1 MPSPDRM
8 LNLVRRAIDFTTAT
22 PGRTGKVVRL
32 PPACSDVVVAGDLH
46 GHVPNFQ
53 WVLKTADLA
62 THPARHLVLQE
73 LIHGKFTYPTGGE
86 KSHQLVD
93 LYCALK
99 SQFPDRV
106 HYLPGNHELAQL
118 SNRPIGKGNDSY
130 NTEFRLGV
138 TSAYG
143 SGMGQ
148 EIYRAYLDLF
158 AVLPLAIYTPNRV
171 LLTHS
176 LPSAKDQSKF
186 DPRRLQAAAFTEHD
200 LEPGGSVYALV
211 WGRDLSEANAGEFL
225 KKMDAD
231 YVVTG
236 HIPLEAG
243 FLIPHPRHL
252 IVDCSTSPAACIR
265 IPGDRTLSPAELA
278 AGIEVL
284 S

>member
-8 LNLVRRAIDFTTAT
+8 LNLVRRAIDFVSST
-22 PGRTGKVVRL
+22 PGRTGKVVRV
-32 PPACSDVVVAGDLH
+32 PATCTDVIVAGDMH

-53 WVLKTADLA
+53 AVLKTADLA
-62 THPARHLVLQE
+62 ANPNRHLVLQE

-93 LYCALK
+93 LFCALK

-158 AVLPLAIYTPNRV
+158 AVLPLAIYSPNRI
-171 LLTHS
+171 LMTHS
-176 LPSAKDQSKF
+176 VPSSKDLSAF
-186 DPRRLQAAAFTEHD
+186 DPRRLLAEKYSDRD
-200 LEPGGSVYALV
+200 LEPGGSIYALV
-211 WGRDLSEANAGEFL
+211 WGRDIGEANAESFL
-225 KKMDAD
+225 TKMDAD
-231 YVVTG
+231 RVITG
-236 HIPLEAG
+236 HIPLDAG
-243 FLIPHPRHL
+243 FLAPHPRHL
-252 IVDCSTSPAACIR
+252 IVDCSTNPAACVR
-265 IPGDRTLSPAELA
+265 FPADRPITAEELLKGVIILA
-278 AGIEVL
+278 
-284 S
+284 